1 MYGVNKIVFEYDIN
15 ALRGHGEHP
24 TALLRFLDDH
34 GYLIYP
40 RLTPGELDPPI
51 PPHLFDVFT
60 FNATWQGVK
69 RDGSEISIHAA
80 LAARTWT
87 AACGQHCHDD
97 ASRLTRACIAWA
109 LADSR
114 WKFTH
119 VTGAR
124 DTDLLAVKR
133 SVPLRW
139 MRPAWA
145 AKHKAHARRRF
156 TDIIRHAF
164 G

>member
-1 MYGVNKIVFEYDIN
+1 VST
-15 ALRGHGEHP
+15 RWRSC
-24 TALLRFLDDH
+24 TLLRFLDDH

-40 RLTPGELDPPI
+40 RPRPGELDPPI

-69 RDGSEISIHAA
+69 RDGSDISIHAA
-80 LAARTWT
+80 LAFGPLL
-87 AACGQHCHDD
+87 AAACHDD

-109 LADSR
+109 SLTRVGNSL
-114 WKFTH
+114 
-119 VTGAR
+119 VTGVKG
-124 DTDLLAVKR
+124 TDLLAVKR

-145 AKHKAHARRRF
+145 AKHKAHARKRF